1 MGMFVN
7 PDNSAFQAALNARI
21 YIDKSGLI
29 NYTNSVLAS
38 SDAFI
43 CNSRPRRFGK
53 SITANMLTAYYSKG
67 CNSEK
72 MFSGLEVSKSPDFKK
87 HLNKYDVIHLDIQWC
102 LEPAGKAENLIS
114 YISEKTI
121 SELKECYPGVLKSDI
136 VSLPEAL
143 AIINAET
150 GNKFIVIIDEWDVL
164 IRDEA
169 ANKNVQEDYINF
181 LRGMFKGTEPT
192 KYIQLAYL
200 TGILPMKKEK
210 TQSALNNF
218 DEFTMLSPSNLAQY
232 VGFTED
238 EVRGL
243 AREYNQDF
251 DKVKMWYDGY
261 LLRDYQV
268 YNPRAVVSVM
278 LKGEFKS
285 YWSETASYEAIV
297 PLINMNYDGLKTAI
311 IAMISGAEV
320 KVNTGTFKNDTL
332 NIKSKDD
339 VLTYMIHLGYLAYDQ
354 TNSMAF
360 VPNEEI
366 RQELTAAVESRKWNE
381 MLGFWQNSEKLLN
394 ATLDKNENAVA
405 EQIEKIH
412 NEYVSVIQYNNEN
425 SLSSVLAI
433 AYLSAMQYYFKP
445 IRELPTGRGFADFV
459 FLPKPEYK
467 MDYPAIV
474 VELKWNQN
482 ADTAMKQIIDKKYP
496 ATIEGYTGDILLVAI
511 NYDKDNKEH
520 QCLIQEYEMIMFLAF
535 RGNNVIYS
543 KSSGEIWSKYKN
555 VIDTSR

>member
-1 MGMFVN
+1 MGGLGRFLN
-7 PDNSAFQAALNARI
+7 PDNAAFKRTLNSKI
-21 YIDKSGLI
+21 YVDKTEFLDFTNQMI
-29 NYTNSVLAS
+29 NTNS
-38 SDAFI
+38 AFI

-53 SITANMLTAYYSKG
+53 SVTADMLTAYYSRG
-67 CNSEK
+67 CDSK
-72 MFSGLEVSKSPDFKK
+72 KLFSDLKIGSLENFEEN
-87 HLNKYDVIHLDIQWC
+87 LNKYNVIHFDVQWC
-102 LEPAGKAENLIS
+102 LEPAGNPKKLVDYITRNTLNELREEFHEI
-114 YISEKTI
+114 ISEEI
-121 SELKECYPGVLKSDI
+121 E
-136 VSLPEAL
+136 SLPDAL
-143 AIINAET
+143 SKINAKT
-150 GNKFIVIIDEWDVL
+150 GKQFIIIIDEWDVL

-482 ADTAMKQIIDKKYP
+482 ADTAMKQIIDKKYH

-520 QCLIQEYEMIMFLAF
+520 QCLIQEYEI
-535 RGNNVIYS
+535 R
-543 KSSGEIWSKYKN
+543 
-555 VIDTSR
+555 